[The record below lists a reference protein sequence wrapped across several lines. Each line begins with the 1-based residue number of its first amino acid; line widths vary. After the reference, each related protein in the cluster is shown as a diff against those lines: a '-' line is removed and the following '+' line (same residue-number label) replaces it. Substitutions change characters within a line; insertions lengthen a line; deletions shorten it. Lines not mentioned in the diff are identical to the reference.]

1 MASML
6 AEAPGAQAPFLNQN
20 LTWAQSVLGQLS
32 LREKI
37 AQLIHV
43 ATWSNRGLEHSEE
56 ILALI
61 EETGIGGLI
70 FFQGHPTQQAKQTN
84 RYQAASR
91 IPLLISIDGEWG
103 LGMRLDETMSFPYQM
118 TLGATSA
125 DVDIYLMGKEIAR
138 QCSRIGVHVNFAPTI
153 DVNNNPAN
161 PVIGFRSFGAD
172 KNQVAAKSYAY
183 MKGMQDER
191 ILAVAKHFPGHGNT
205 DQDSHFSLPVIRGSQ
220 AELWETELFP
230 YSQLIPKGLGGV
242 MVAHLHVPA
251 FDPEPNLASTLSR
264 PIVTELLRN
273 ELGFEGITF
282 TDAMDMKGVAEAYPP
297 GVVDARACIAGN
309 DVMVFCKDVKTAIE
323 EMVKAVE
330 SGELTEADIDAKC
343 LRVLAVK
350 QWVGLD
356 RYEPVPIE
364 GIMSDLHRPEA
375 YELLNALHRES
386 LTCLGEIPAL
396 RLDDSMKCASLSVH
410 IKADG
415 ASPEMLAHHSLEAG
429 QRLSKEAAL
438 TPFQRQLDL
447 QGEIDHFAIHSHITA
462 EELLPVLAELKT
474 YDRLVIAIHGVHIK
488 ARNQF
493 GIDSTSIALLEQ
505 IWQLENSIAVVFG
518 SPYVLDIL
526 LGIDKVD
533 GILLAYQDSEV
544 AQQVAAEQLCKTG
557 FPKGKLPVPLQLTT
571 SFLKH

>member
-6 AEAPGAQAPFLNQN
+6 AEASEAQAPFLNQN
-20 LTWAQSVLGQLS
+20 LAWAELVLGQLS

-43 ATWSNRGLEHSEE
+43 ATWSNRGPEHLEE

-61 EETGIGGLI
+61 EETGIGGLV
-70 FFQGHPTQQAKQTN
+70 FFQGHPIQQAEQTN
-84 RYQAASR
+84 LYQAASR

-118 TLGATSA
+118 TLGATSS
-125 DVDIYLMGKEIAR
+125 DTKTYKMGQEIAR
-138 QCSRIGVHVNFAPTI
+138 QCRRIGVHVNFAPTV
-153 DVNNNPAN
+153 DVNNNPHN

-172 KNQVAAKSYAY
+172 KFQVAAKSYAY

-191 ILAVAKHFPGHGNT
+191 VLAVAKHFPGHGNT
-205 DQDSHFSLPVIRGSQ
+205 DQDSHFSLPVIRGSRE
-220 AELWETELFP
+220 ELWETELFP
-230 YSQLIPKGLGGV
+230 YTQLIPKGLGGI

-264 PIVTELLRN
+264 PIVTDLLRN

-330 SGELTEADIDAKC
+330 SGELTEAEIDAKC

-356 RYEPVPIE
+356 QYAPVPLE

-375 YELLNALHRES
+375 YELLSVLHRES
-386 LTCLGEIPAL
+386 LTSLGEIPTL
-396 RLDDSMKCASLSVH
+396 KLDGSVRSASLAVH
-410 IKADG
+410 IKSEG
-415 ASPEMLAHHSLEAG
+415 ANPDLLAHHSLEAG
-429 QRLSKEAAL
+429 QRLSKEADL

-447 QGEIDHFAIHSHITA
+447 QGEMDHFAIHSHFTA
-462 EELLPVLAELKT
+462 EELMPVLAELNT
-474 YDRLVIAIHGVHIK
+474 YDRLVVAIHGIHIK

-493 GIDSTSIALLEQ
+493 GLDAASIALLEQ
-505 IWQLENSIAVVFG
+505 IWQIKGSIAVVFG

-526 LGIDKVD
+526 VGINNAD
-533 GILLAYQDSEV
+533 GILLAYQDSDV
-544 AQQVAAEQLCKTG
+544 AQQVAAEQLCNVELPMG
-557 FPKGKLPVPLQLTT
+557 ELPVPLQLTGQ
-571 SFLKH
+571 KA